1 MNVHEA
7 LMMLAANKL
16 AICFDIYPDA
26 NMVNTLDM
34 AIEALKKQQPEKLAK
49 CGQTL
54 FSCPNCSKLY
64 NGVFN
69 PRFCSECGQAFDWG
83 I

>member
-26 NMVNTLDM
+26 NMVNALDM
-34 AIEALKKQQPEKLAK
+34 AIEALKKTAARKA
-49 CGQTL
+49 C
-54 FSCPNCSKLY
+54 
-64 NGVFN
+64 
-69 PRFCSECGQAFDWG
+69 
-83 I
+83 